1 MTKINEND
9 ELHRIFLNE
18 DEKGLL
24 DFINRM
30 NISVALKRKLI
41 SLYTNYE
48 EHIRELFE
56 LLRPVVNAINKN
68 SDIYSETI
76 HKLEQRINEATD
88 LRSYVMECAGF
99 QLPEADSYSLYIS
112 MLSPVSITVK
122 ESEDGAPDV
131 IIEAFLKDITDL
143 LYAGCDCNKIAARFK
158 ILSDETRLEILHCIC
173 ARPCYG
179 LELAEIFNITAPTV
193 SYHMNKLVF
202 NGFVESSLEGG
213 KVYYKPNREEI
224 DSFLESVKKFLDSPF
239 TKREKN

>member
-1 MTKINEND
+1 M
-9 ELHRIFLNE
+9 
-18 DEKGLL
+18 
-24 DFINRM
+24 
-30 NISVALKRKLI
+30 
-41 SLYTNYE
+41 
-48 EHIRELFE
+48 
-56 LLRPVVNAINKN
+56 
-68 SDIYSETI
+68 
-76 HKLEQRINEATD
+76 
-88 LRSYVMECAGF
+88 
-99 QLPEADSYSLYIS
+99 
-112 MLSPVSITVK
+112 
-122 ESEDGAPDV
+122 
-131 IIEAFLKDITDL
+131 KDITDL

-224 DSFLESVKKFLDSPF
+224 ESFLESVKKFLDSPF